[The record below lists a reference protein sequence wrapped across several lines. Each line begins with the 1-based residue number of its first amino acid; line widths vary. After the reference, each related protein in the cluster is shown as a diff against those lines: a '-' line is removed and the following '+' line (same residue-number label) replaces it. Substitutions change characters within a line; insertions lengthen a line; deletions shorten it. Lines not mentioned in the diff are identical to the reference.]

1 MRPIHAIM
9 LAGILIILLSLPIVF
24 IARARV
30 MKSDAMRI
38 HIIQDMDNQLYYEA
52 QQGNLAFADDRSMR
66 QPVAGTVARG
76 MLHDDSHLVTG
87 KVGGEFVNK
96 FPFEITEAD
105 IKRGQERYQIY
116 CAPCHGLTGDGA
128 GMISQRAEQLAE
140 GTWTPPLSYHEET
153 VLKRPAGH
161 LYNTIA
167 NGIRNMAPYGDQ
179 ISIQDRWRIVA
190 YIRALQRSQRATLND
205 VPTEQREALQ
215 TELQ

>member
-1 MRPIHAIM
+1 
-9 LAGILIILLSLPIVF
+9 
-24 IARARV
+24 
-30 MKSDAMRI
+30 
-38 HIIQDMDNQLYYEA
+38 
-52 QQGNLAFADDRSMR
+52 
-66 QPVAGTVARG
+66 
-76 MLHDDSHLVTG
+76 
-87 KVGGEFVNK
+87 
-96 FPFEITEAD
+96 
-105 IKRGQERYQIY
+105 
-116 CAPCHGLTGDGA
+116 
-128 GMISQRAEQLAE
+128 MISQRAEQLAE